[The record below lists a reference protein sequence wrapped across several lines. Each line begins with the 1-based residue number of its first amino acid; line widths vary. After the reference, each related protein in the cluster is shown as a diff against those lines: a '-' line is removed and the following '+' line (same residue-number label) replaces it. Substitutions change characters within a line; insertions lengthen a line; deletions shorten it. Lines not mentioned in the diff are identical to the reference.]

1 VFLTAFCH
9 FKIRFSSEFQCF
21 PNFFKFRRTDTLV
34 STSHWRPLQSDDYT
48 YGDVLWFFLDPL
60 MMQLIADLFALSS
73 IDSLNC
79 RIMNNGDV
87 NFKFSEFWK
96 KRWISTAHCGFNV
109 SSQSKY
115 TMIWANI
122 EARGSIRCPD
132 SDESSSI
139 TCLIEC
145 KNKVS
150 VRQNFWVDHVLQSHC
165 RGLVTTV
172 TKSFCYRL

>member
-1 VFLTAFCH
+1 MTTRMETPF
-9 FKIRFSSEFQCF
+9 
-21 PNFFKFRRTDTLV
+21 
-34 STSHWRPLQSDDYT
+34 
-48 YGDVLWFFLDPL
+48 GFLDPL
-60 MMQLIADLFALSS
+60 TMLLTADWSALST
-73 IDSLNC
+73 IDYLNC
-79 RIMNNGDV
+79 RIVNNGDV

-109 SSQSKY
+109 SSKSKY

-122 EARGSIRCPD
+122 EVRGSLRCPD

-150 VRQNFWVDHVLQSHC
+150 VRIFFESIMAYSRIADVLWLLLRRVSAIDC
-165 RGLVTTV
+165 KTLIRVRDE
-172 TKSFCYRL
+172 SCN